1 MLIGKRIKFEDLKHG
16 MDVVVQIR
24 NYEDGV
30 FSGEVIRGRIVFE
43 NQGYHKGCLTILC
56 PTPAIVYDTDNFW
69 MVETKMEFIPFERL
83 QPGMIVKVAP
93 ADGSDHYTGKVVKFG
108 NKWWILTGPGP
119 YVDFEA
125 RPDDSFEVIS

>member
-43 NQGYHKGCLTILC
+43 NQGYHNGCLTILC

-69 MVETKMEFIPFERL
+69 MVTEQKDCEY
-83 QPGMIVKVAP
+83 AP
-93 ADGSDHYTGKVVKFG
+93 HTE
-108 NKWWILTGPGP
+108 
-119 YVDFEA
+119 DFA
-125 RPDDSFEVIS
+125 CPCGYAG